1 MRLVSA
7 LDWAGSGG
15 ATGRRRKLAVS
26 SFAATAGLLLVTGC
40 QFLGSG
46 GSAAEP
52 TGSGTITVA
61 AAPGVGDAPLF
72 VGITKGLFSQVGLD
86 VKVLPAPTFKAAL
99 RAVTSGHADI
109 AFGDYAD
116 IFYTQQSKAANL
128 SIVANGY
135 NAAPSVMEVLTLP
148 GSGINSPAD
157 LVGRNVGLAGPQVM
171 PPTTPT
177 HNEPD
182 TLESIAAWS
191 VLSADNVDPTKVHW
205 TPKQTSDLVGAL
217 KVRKVAAILATEP
230 TIYLA
235 ESQLGAVPVLDA
247 GTGDTASLPLDG
259 YFSTAS
265 WAAKN
270 STNMTAFRAAMQ
282 KAQGEANQAAPV
294 QNALMNN
301 AHMGVQTASL
311 VTLGTYPTSLQA
323 ADLQRVANLMFLF
336 NTFPVNSGTLEV
348 TSMLPK
354 ASK

>member
-1 MRLVSA
+1 M
-7 LDWAGSGG
+7 
-15 ATGRRRKLAVS
+15 
-26 SFAATAGLLLVTGC
+26 LLVTGC
-40 QFLGSG
+40 QFFGSG

-52 TGSGTITVA
+52 TGSGTVTVA
-61 AAPGVGDAPLF
+61 AAPGVANAPLF
-72 VGITKGLFSQVGLD
+72 VGITKGLFSQAGLD
-86 VKVLPAPTFKAAL
+86 VRVIPASSIKAELNDLA
-99 RAVTSGHADI
+99 SGHADI

-116 IFYTQQSKAANL
+116 MFYAQKSKAANL

-148 GSGINSPAD
+148 GSGINSAAD
-157 LVGRNVGLAGPQVM
+157 LVGRNVGMAAPQEM
-171 PPTTPT
+171 PPTTPR
-177 HNEPD
+177 HEEPD

-191 VLSADNVDPTKVHW
+191 VLSADNVDPTQVHW
-205 TPKQTSDLVGAL
+205 TPMQTRNLVGAL
-217 KVRKVAAILATEP
+217 KVRRVAAILATEP

-265 WAAKN
+265 WASKN
-270 STNMTAFRAAMQ
+270 STNMAAFRAALQ
-282 KAQGEANQAAPV
+282 KAQGEANQSAPV
-294 QNALMNN
+294 QNALMNS

-336 NTFPVNSGTLEV
+336 NTFPNNSGTLEV
-348 TSMLPK
+348 SSMIPK
-354 ASK
+354 